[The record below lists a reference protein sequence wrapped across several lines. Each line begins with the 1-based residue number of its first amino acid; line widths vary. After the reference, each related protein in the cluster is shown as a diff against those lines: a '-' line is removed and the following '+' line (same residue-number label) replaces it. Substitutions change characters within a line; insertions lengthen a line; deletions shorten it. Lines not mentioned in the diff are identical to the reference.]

1 MVQVGPKECIL
12 ISGDTSVD
20 AVKLR
25 QVINKTGVLV
35 TERKRCMQS
44 KYDYHIY
51 RYRLKFNDD
60 NSSSCNDN

>member
-12 ISGDTSVD
+12 ISGETSVD

-35 TERKRCMQS
+35 TERKRCMKS
-44 KYDYHIY
+44 NYNYRIY
-51 RYRLKFNDD
+51 RQIQMEV
-60 NSSSCNDN
+60 